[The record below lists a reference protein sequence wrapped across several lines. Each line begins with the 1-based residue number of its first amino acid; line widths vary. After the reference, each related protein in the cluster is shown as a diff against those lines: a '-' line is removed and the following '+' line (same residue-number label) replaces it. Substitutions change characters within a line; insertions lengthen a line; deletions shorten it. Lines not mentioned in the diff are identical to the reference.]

1 MVGGML
7 ALACSVVLVTA
18 GTAKSVAIRVLP
30 VHQRVGSADCV
41 VLGKVTSLEE
51 KSVGARTFPGATD
64 KMEYRIAVVHINKAF
79 IGAKGLTE
87 IRVGFIAPMG
97 INLPKG
103 GGIRPNIR
111 IRRPFFQP
119 NLTKGQEGLFLL
131 NKHFEESFYTLGFGG
146 FTNKENN
153 NNFDKE
159 VDMVKRCVKLLDK
172 PLTGLKSKDASERL
186 LTTSLLLTRYRTVP
200 PGVNFPTAKT
210 KPINAK
216 ESELILT
223 TLAEG
228 DWTKFDPQL
237 QLNAQALFFRLNLTE
252 KDGWKQPAN
261 FQEFPA
267 AAKEWLKKN
276 AKTYRIQR
284 FVAEKNGKGEKKPK

>member
-1 MVGGML
+1 MGRDGASESKTSIFSKHRSYLMRRTMVGGML
-7 ALACSVVLVTA
+7 ALACSVVLATA

-64 KMEYRIAVVHINKAF
+64 KMEYRIAVVHINKAL

-103 GGIRPNIR
+103 VKGGGIRPNIR
-111 IRRPFFQP
+111 IRRPFMQP

-153 NNFDKE
+153 ANFNKE
-159 VDMVKRCVKLLDK
+159 VDVVKRCVRLLDK
-172 PLTGLKSKDASERL
+172 PLTGLKSKDSSERL
-186 LTTSLLLTRYRTVP
+186 LAASLLLTRYRTVP
-200 PGVNFPTAKT
+200 PGVDFNKAKT
-210 KPINAK
+210 KPINGK

-223 TLAEG
+223 TIAEA
-228 DWTKFDPQL
+228 DWTKF
-237 QLNAQALFFRLNLTE
+237 
-252 KDGWKQPAN
+252 
-261 FQEFPA
+261 
-267 AAKEWLKKN
+267 
-276 AKTYRIQR
+276 
-284 FVAEKNGKGEKKPK
+284 

>member
-1 MVGGML
+1 MMVGGVL

-51 KSVGARTFPGATD
+51 KSVGARTFPGATN
-64 KMEYRIAVVHINKAF
+64 KTEYRVAVVHIKKAF
-79 IGAKGLTE
+79 VGAKGLTE

-103 GGIRPNIR
+103 KVGGGIRPNIR
-111 IRRPFFQP
+111 IRRPFLQP

-153 NNFDKE
+153 ANFDKE

-200 PGVNFPTAKT
+200 PGVNFATAKT

-223 TLAEG
+223 TIAEA
-228 DWTKFDPQL
+228 DWAKFDPSL

-252 KDGWKQPAN
+252 KDGWKQPTN

-276 AKTYRIQR
+276 ASTYRIQR
-284 FVAEKNGKGEKKPK
+284 FVAEKKSK